1 MPAVTMP
8 AHKKG
13 DYLVDYEEKVFEDVK
28 AEPGEKA
35 LVTFHTVAFEGSI
48 GLVNMLQ
55 ALRLQRKGFKTTVLL
70 YGPGVTLGVQRG
82 FPKLGDEPF
91 PGAQNFNNQ
100 LAKFMTRR
108 RRDLCLPLRAANALR
123 PRRAFADPRHPADQ
137 PARRPRSH
145 SSAPA
150 RQRLHAPHLDGVRSC
165 GRNESQRRAAWR
177 RKRWFESPRCRSRR
191 ISKRPAAPSRRCSP
205 RSPRPPDKGAR
216 LVVFPETFVP
226 WYPYFSFVHPPVVT
240 GAEHIRLYENAV
252 VVPGPVTEA
261 VAALAKRHG
270 IVVVLGV
277 NERDHG
283 SLYNTQLVFDA
294 DGRLALKRRKIT
306 PTFHERMIW
315 GQGDGAGLTVV
326 DTAVGRIGALACWE
340 HYNPLARYAL
350 MAQHEEI
357 HVAQFPGSM
366 VGPIFAEQIEVTIR
380 HHALESGCFVVN
392 ATGWL
397 TEEQIAKISP
407 DEKLRKA
414 LRGGC
419 MTAIVS
425 PEGAHV
431 VPPLTQGE
439 GILIGRSRHGSHH
452 QAQADDGFGRPLRA
466 SRAAQARA
474 RRPSRASDGDRD
486 RAGRPPVM
494 NYRPMRV
501 RPMKPTTPSSHA
513 DRATDQRVAVL
524 RGSAR

>member
-1 MPAVTMP
+1 MAAQTSVRVAAVQIAP
-8 AHKKG
+8 DLDSG
-13 DYLVDYEEKVFEDVK
+13 DGTVSKVLAAIKEA
-28 AEPGEKA
+28 AE
-35 LVTFHTVAFEGSI
+35 
-48 GLVNMLQ
+48 
-55 ALRLQRKGFKTTVLL
+55 
-70 YGPGVTLGVQRG
+70 
-82 FPKLGDEPF
+82 
-91 PGAQNFNNQ
+91 
-100 LAKFMTRR
+100 
-108 RRDLCLPLRAANALR
+108 
-123 PRRAFADPRHPADQ
+123 
-137 PARRPRSH
+137 
-145 SSAPA
+145 
-150 RQRLHAPHLDGVRSC
+150 
-165 GRNESQRRAAWR
+165 
-177 RKRWFESPRCRSRR
+177 
-191 ISKRPAAPSRRCSP
+191 
-205 RSPRPPDKGAR
+205 KGAR

-226 WYPYFSFVHPPVVT
+226 WYPYFSFVHAPVLT

-252 VVPGPVTEA
+252 VVPGPVTDA
-261 VAALAKRHG
+261 VASAAKRNG

-294 DGRLALKRRKIT
+294 DGSLALKRRKIT

-315 GQGDGAGLTVV
+315 GQGDGAGLAVV
-326 DTAVGRIGALACWE
+326 NTAVGRVGALACWE

-419 MTAIVS
+419 MTAIIS

-431 VPPLTQGE
+431 VPPLTSGE
-439 GILIGRSRHGSHH
+439 GTLITDLDLGLIVKRKRMMDSVGHYARPELLKLVLDSRP
-452 QAQADDGFGRPLRA
+452 A
-466 SRAAQARA
+466 
-474 RRPSRASDGDRD
+474 
-486 RAGRPPVM
+486 
-494 NYRPMRV
+494 RPMQSELAPAPLSV
-501 RPMKPTTPSSHA
+501 SPSQEGSYETDAADSLA
-513 DRATDQRVAVL
+513 DRAADQRVAVL